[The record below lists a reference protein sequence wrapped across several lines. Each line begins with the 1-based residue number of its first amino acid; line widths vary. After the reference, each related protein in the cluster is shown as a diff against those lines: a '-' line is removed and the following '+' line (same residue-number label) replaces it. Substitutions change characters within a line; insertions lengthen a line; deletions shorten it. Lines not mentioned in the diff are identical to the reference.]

1 MFRSER
7 SLLNIRFSVC
17 RAPLEL
23 GQFPLLSKC
32 QLLQSL
38 CADSDAVELR
48 DFPGGADAFE
58 ACAKFCYGV
67 AITVGAHNVV
77 PLRCAAGR
85 LGMTEAA
92 HRAKLDAF
100 LASCLLRSWRD
111 ALAVLCCPCRDE
123 GKRESDGTH
132 KKSKITYETI
142 L

>member
-38 CADSDAVELR
+38 CADSDAVEL
-48 DFPGGADAFE
+48 
-58 ACAKFCYGV
+58 
-67 AITVGAHNVV
+67 
-77 PLRCAAGR
+77 LRCAAGR